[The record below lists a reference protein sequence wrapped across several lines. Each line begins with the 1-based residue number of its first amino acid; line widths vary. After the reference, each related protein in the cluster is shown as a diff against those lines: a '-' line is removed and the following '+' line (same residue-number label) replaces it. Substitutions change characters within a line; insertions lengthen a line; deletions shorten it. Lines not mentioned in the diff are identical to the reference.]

1 MQAVESAAPI
11 GATVEMERVWDGTTA
26 FVRANPA
33 PLLAIAVLTL
43 FVPGVLAGLAEAA
56 TSRSDGG
63 AGSGW
68 MLVRLVAALLTLWG
82 ELAIVALAI
91 QPRSVRAALGQAGLR
106 LPVVIGFAILL
117 SLVSVLLA
125 VPAVVI
131 LSIYSFDFV
140 AAAEG
145 GTLEPEV
152 AATAWI
158 ILYTLV
164 LLPVLLWIGARLS
177 LVLPVVVGE
186 RRGLRAISRSFRLT
200 RGLAAKIIG
209 MLLLYGI
216 VSLVL
221 TAAVRFGTGT
231 IFAIAFGGDDGLGAA
246 SVLTLMLTAAVET
259 VMAVLLWAFTGKLY
273 LAARERYETAGR

>member
-1 MQAVESAAPI
+1 M
-11 GATVEMERVWDGTTA
+11 
-26 FVRANPA
+26 
-33 PLLAIAVLTL
+33 
-43 FVPGVLAGLAEAA
+43 
-56 TSRSDGG
+56 
-63 AGSGW
+63 
-68 MLVRLVAALLTLWG
+68 LWG

-106 LPVVIGFAILL
+106 LPVVVGFAILL
-117 SLVSVLLA
+117 SLVSLLLA

-131 LSIYSFDFV
+131 LSAYGFDFL

-158 ILYTLV
+158 ILYMLV

-177 LVLPVVVGE
+177 LVLPVVVAE
-186 RRGLRAISRSFRLT
+186 RRGLRAISRSFTLT

-231 IFAIAFGGDDGLGAA
+231 IFAIAFGSDDGLGAA

-273 LAARERYETAGR
+273 LAARERQYETADR